1 MIKIKLAKFFH
12 GLDEKL
18 ITATD
23 VLEES
28 ALKVWQFNEG
38 KNQEVG
44 CLYLSLEII
53 PAKNVD
59 SEECHVSA
67 ISCSIKS
74 LVY

>member
-38 KNQEVG
+38 KNH
-44 CLYLSLEII
+44 S
-53 PAKNVD
+53 
-59 SEECHVSA
+59 S
-67 ISCSIKS
+67 
-74 LVY
+74 